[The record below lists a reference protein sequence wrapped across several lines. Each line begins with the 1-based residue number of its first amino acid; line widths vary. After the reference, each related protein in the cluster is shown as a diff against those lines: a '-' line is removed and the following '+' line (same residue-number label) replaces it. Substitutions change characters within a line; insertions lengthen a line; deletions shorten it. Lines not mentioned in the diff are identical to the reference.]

1 MTRLSNVFVVSA
13 VVLAAECLTINLAY
27 AEGEKSIAASLDVQ
41 VFPSGGQASSQ
52 QSKDEGTCYD
62 WAVQNTGVDP
72 FKVSKNE
79 QAPAPQTSR
88 RTGGAV
94 RGAAAGA
101 IIGEIAN
108 DDAGKGA
115 AIGATAGLIRGR
127 RQAREA
133 EAVAQAGAEKS
144 AAANEQQMGSF
155 KKGFA
160 ACLKGKK
167 YTVEY

>member
-1 MTRLSNVFVVSA
+1 MTRLTNVFVVSA
-13 VVLAAECLTINLAY
+13 AVLAAECLSFNVAY
-27 AEGEKSIAASLDVQ
+27 AEGQKSLAASLNVQ
-41 VFPSGGQASSQ
+41 VFPSGGQTSLQ

-72 FKVSKNE
+72 FKVSKDE

-101 IIGEIAN
+101 VIGEIAN

-115 AIGATAGLIRGR
+115 AIGATAGLLRGR
-127 RQAREA
+127 RQACEA
-133 EAVAQAGAEKS
+133 EAVAEALLQRQVRRKRQRSTRSRWAVL
-144 AAANEQQMGSF
+144 
-155 KKGFA
+155 KKA
-160 ACLKGKK
+160 SPPA
-167 YTVEY
+167 

>member
-1 MTRLSNVFVVSA
+1 MNKVTKIFMVSVV
-13 VVLAAECLTINLAY
+13 VTVAECMVLNVAF
-27 AEGEKSIAASLDVQ
+27 AEGQKSLAASLNVQ

-72 FKVSKNE
+72 FKLSKNE

-101 IIGEIAN
+101 VIGEIAN

-127 RQAREA
+127 RHAREA
-133 EAVAQAGAEKS
+133 EAVAEAGAEKS
-144 AAANEQQMGSF
+144 AAANEQQVGSF